1 MTANIKKILL
11 QNSLMLFLLM
21 LIAFFAIFNKNYLTA
36 SNFSVILR
44 QASLLALLGIAQT
57 IVIITGNID
66 LSIGSIIALTT
77 VAFSHMIKAGKVHY
91 VLVVLMIIG
100 MGALLGALTGFIITK
115 LHIPP
120 FIATFATNYA
130 YRGVAWLIMGSSVI
144 YSLPE
149 KFRFIGMGD
158 LFGIPITIIFE
169 IVIGLIVFIILRKTV
184 LGSRAYFIGA
194 NRKSAEYSGI
204 NTVRT
209 IIVIYMISSAVAAF
223 TGAIYVA
230 RLNTAEPALGT
241 SFSLDSIAT
250 SLIGGTQITGG
261 RGGVWGTMVGAI
273 ILSIIKNGMNFMKVS
288 SEMQSVVLGV
298 IIIVA
303 VYYNQLIANK
313 LNEWDT

>member
-1 MTANIKKILL
+1 
-11 QNSLMLFLLM
+11 M